1 MIDQKRINVT
11 SKVDVFIGIFFIIA
25 GILLIIF
32 WQGYWD
38 TMMMSFTMFMSVSSM
53 VPGGSL
59 SYSFSIPYWVSAGYW
74 IIILLSIATIIY
86 GCKRTVDSILKIS
99 S

>member
-1 MIDQKRINVT
+1 MIDQKRVNAT

-25 GILLIIF
+25 GILLMIF

-38 TMMMSFTMFMSVSSM
+38 TMMMSFTVYMSVAAM
-53 VPGGSL
+53 TPGGSL
-59 SYSFSIPYWVSAGYW
+59 SYSFSMPYWVSAGYW
-74 IIILLSIATIIY
+74 IIILLSITTVIY
-86 GCKRTVDSILKIS
+86 GCKRTLDSILKIS